1 MKRCVYALVLL
12 GALALA
18 ACGSSV
24 PASNT
29 VNMTSTNFT
38 THSLSV
44 KAGDQVAFVD
54 PSKGG
59 GPHELYFGNHGQFIA
74 NKNGPSELNTKA
86 GVSFNAGDT
95 KVFTF
100 AHTGIYEVTCATN
113 PAMNLLITVR

>member
-1 MKRCVYALVLL
+1 MKRLVHGLILL
-12 GALALA
+12 GALGLA

-29 VNMTSTNFT
+29 VNMTSTNFV
-38 THSLSV
+38 THSLSI

-59 GPHELYFGNHGQFIA
+59 GRHDLYFGNHGQFIA
-74 NKNGPSELNTKA
+74 NKNGPGELNSKS

-100 AHTGIYEVTCATN
+100 AHAGIFEVTSATY